1 MGCWQRRI
9 GPLNLGLIGMLSAF
23 VNGFNLIISHIIV
36 PNLHFNF
43 GFFLFPFFYFV
54 FSFFNYFLLFPFFI
68 FGLYFSL
75 FLFIFLSSLSFI
87 FILFSAFGGCSKF
100 CILGCVRMI
109 SQLISFEL
117 IFGIYYY
124 FFVWSYINLRVFS
137 YL

>member
-1 MGCWQRRI
+1 LIILVWSSLSLNAGFIFILLSSILFILLDEVLMGCWQRRI

-75 FLFIFLSSLSFI
+75 FLFIFYLFFI
-87 FILFSAFGGCSKF
+87 
-100 CILGCVRMI
+100 
-109 SQLISFEL
+109 
-117 IFGIYYY
+117 
-124 FFVWSYINLRVFS
+124 
-137 YL
+137 